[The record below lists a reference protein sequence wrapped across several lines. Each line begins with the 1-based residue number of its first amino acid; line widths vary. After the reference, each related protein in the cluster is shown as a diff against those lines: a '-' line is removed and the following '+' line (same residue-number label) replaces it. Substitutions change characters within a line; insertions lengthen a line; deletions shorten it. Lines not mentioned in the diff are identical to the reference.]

1 MAVPSS
7 SVASVASH
15 NPDDATSLRRFP
27 LFACGLRP
35 FFLLAALDALVN
47 MGIWLSVY
55 FHPGLWPSDQ
65 TMPAMYWHAHEM
77 LFGFVAAA
85 IAGFLLTAVPNWT
98 GRAPYQG
105 APLLAL
111 TGLWL
116 AGRIAMAPWSIASP
130 LLASAI
136 DLAFYPALALT
147 LAPSLIRARAFH
159 NLPFLGFLSALFL
172 ANLCFHLGASG
183 QLGAGEHI
191 GLAVTVDI
199 VVILVVS
206 IGGRI
211 IPAFTKSGLMRNGV
225 IVRIEANKWMELA
238 SVVSIASVLIAD
250 LVMPLSVLNGAVVLL
265 AAFVQAF
272 RLAQWAGHRTIR
284 DPLLWVL
291 HLGYAWLILGL
302 MLKALWLLTGA
313 VAAEK
318 WMHALTVGAF
328 TTMIIAVMTR
338 ASLGHTGR
346 ALVAPR
352 HIAVSYSLIT
362 IAAAIRVFAP
372 AIFPVWYNEIIAA
385 SAALWMG
392 AFSIF
397 LWIYMPILTRP
408 RADGRWG

>member
-1 MAVPSS
+1 MALPPSS
-7 SVASVASH
+7 VISAANH
-15 NPDDATSLRRFP
+15 NPDDATSLQRFP
-27 LFACGLRP
+27 LLACGLRP
-35 FFLLAALDALVN
+35 FFLLAALDALIN
-47 MGIWLSVY
+47 MGVWLSVY
-55 FHPGLWPSDQ
+55 LHPGLWPSDQ
-65 TMPAMYWHAHEM
+65 AITAIYWHAHEM

-98 GRAPYQG
+98 GRSPYQG
-105 APLLAL
+105 TPLLAL

-116 AGRIAMAPWSIASP
+116 AGRIAMAPWSIAPP

-147 LAPSLIRARAFH
+147 LTPSLIRAKTFR
-159 NLPFLGFLSALFL
+159 NLPFLGVLSALFL
-172 ANLCFHLGASG
+172 ANLCFHLGARG

-199 VVILVVS
+199 VVILVVI

-211 IPAFTKSGLMRNGV
+211 IPAFTKSGLMRSG
-225 IVRIEANKWMELA
+225 ITVRIETDRWMERV
-238 SVVSIASVLIAD
+238 SVVSIAGVLIAD
-250 LVMPLSVLNGAVVLL
+250 LVMPLSALNGAVVFL

-272 RLAQWAGHRTIR
+272 RLAQWAGYRTIR

-302 MLKALWLLTGA
+302 MLKAIWLMTGA
-313 VAAEK
+313 AAAEK

-328 TTMIIAVMTR
+328 ATMIIAVMTR

-372 AIFPVWYNEIIAA
+372 AILPVWYNEIIAV
-385 SAALWMG
+385 SAALWIG

-397 LWIYMPILTRP
+397 LWIYMPILTGP
-408 RADGRWG
+408 RADGRLG

>member
-1 MAVPSS
+1 MALPS
-7 SVASVASH
+7 ASAISAASN
-15 NPDDATSLRRFP
+15 NPDDTTPLQRFP

-35 FFLLAALDALVN
+35 FFLLAALDALMN
-47 MGIWLSVY
+47 IGIWLSVY

-65 TMPAMYWHAHEM
+65 AMTAMYWHAHEM

-105 APLLAL
+105 TPLLAL

-116 AGRIAMAPWSIASP
+116 AGRIAMAPWSIAPP

-147 LAPSLIRARAFH
+147 LAPSLIRARTFR
-159 NLPFLGFLSALFL
+159 NLPFLGLLSALFL
-172 ANLCFHLGASG
+172 ANLCFHLGARG

-191 GLAVTVDI
+191 GLAVTIDI
-199 VVILVVS
+199 VVILIVI

-225 IVRIEANKWMELA
+225 IVRIETNKWMELV
-238 SVVSIASVLIAD
+238 SVVSIAGVLIAD
-250 LVMPLSVLNGAVVLL
+250 LVMPLSALNGAVVLL

-302 MLKALWLLTGA
+302 MLKAIWLLTGA

-372 AIFPVWYNEIIAA
+372 AIFPVWYNETIAA

-408 RADGRWG
+408 RADGRLG